1 MLIICYDI
9 PEEKRRVNAAIDM
22 KLYEDVMKLG
32 YSISEAIT
40 VGLERLLEPKI
51 EEIDTNTPSNESPC
65 NQELVTSLQE
75 RIDSLEAQ
83 LRVKD
88 TQLEN
93 KDSQL
98 EKQAVHIQTL
108 ISQKAI
114 EAPSEKKKWFDFW
127 KFW

>member
-1 MLIICYDI
+1 MT
-9 PEEKRRVNAAIDM
+9 EEKRRVNAAIEM

-40 VGLERLLEPKI
+40 LGLEKLLEPKI
-51 EEIDTNTPSNESPC
+51 EETDTNIPFNESSF
-65 NQELVTSLQE
+65 NQELITSFQT
-75 RIDSLEAQ
+75 RIESLEAQ

-88 TQLEN
+88 SQLEN

-108 ISQKAI
+108 LTQKAI
-114 EAPSEKKKWFDFW
+114 EAPGAKKPWWRFW
-127 KFW
+127 

>member
-1 MLIICYDI
+1 M

-22 KLYEDVMKLG
+22 KLYENVMKLG

-40 VGLERLLEPKI
+40 IGLEKLLEPKI
-51 EEIDTNTPSNESPC
+51 EDIDTNTPPNEHPF

-83 LRVKD
+83 LRAKD

-114 EAPSEKKKWFDFW
+114 DAPSGKKKWFEFW
-127 KFW
+127 KIR